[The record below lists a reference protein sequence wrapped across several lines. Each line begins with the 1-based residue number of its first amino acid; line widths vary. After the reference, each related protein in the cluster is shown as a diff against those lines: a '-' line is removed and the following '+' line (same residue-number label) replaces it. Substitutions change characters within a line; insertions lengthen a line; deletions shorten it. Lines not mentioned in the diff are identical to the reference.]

1 MSQSKNYQAK
11 ETQLNFECAQFHENT
26 PTSSTENV
34 ISKPS
39 SKEIL
44 KKLENKSRHEITE
57 DDKLRTTEAFFQNHI
72 KDSTDEILNLISMF
86 FLGNLT
92 NPSTIVWGLGGYI
105 EAIEPFYHLFEK
117 SKAQFQYLL
126 DTSTNED
133 EKHIVL
139 SLLKG
144 IIIELMYQAIHL
156 EDSEIDKPF
165 KGLEIVSLF
174 KCRKCPNKEKKF
186 IEFYHSSY
194 GDGICSKCST
204 LYEEKR
210 VKNSDK
216 KSILGGKITKQKKDE
231 LDNETQ
237 RPYILGHFPVDN
249 NNNKE
254 KGAFFIA
261 PSKYWISINKTPVD
275 PTKGLH
281 QSFINIET
289 DFIKKFISR
298 PDNQIYNEIRSI
310 RSTINNIS
318 NDVKQHVNAIFD
330 FLKEILINIWKEND
344 KLIIQDNN
352 IQQTLNEKCS
362 KALHELQT
370 TDIISC
376 EKMLESALDSLYAP
390 VLVNNYIPDNESNK
404 RKSDEI
410 NGQNEEEQNKKRKRP
425 NLKPIKKNKKQ
436 V

>member
-11 ETQLNFECAQFHENT
+11 ETHLNFECAQFHENT

-237 RPYILGHFPVDN
+237 
-249 NNNKE
+249 
-254 KGAFFIA
+254 
-261 PSKYWISINKTPVD
+261 
-275 PTKGLH
+275 
-281 QSFINIET
+281 
-289 DFIKKFISR
+289 
-298 PDNQIYNEIRSI
+298 
-310 RSTINNIS
+310 
-318 NDVKQHVNAIFD
+318 
-330 FLKEILINIWKEND
+330 
-344 KLIIQDNN
+344 
-352 IQQTLNEKCS
+352 
-362 KALHELQT
+362 
-370 TDIISC
+370 
-376 EKMLESALDSLYAP
+376 
-390 VLVNNYIPDNESNK
+390 
-404 RKSDEI
+404 
-410 NGQNEEEQNKKRKRP
+410 
-425 NLKPIKKNKKQ
+425 
-436 V
+436 